1 MEVCN
6 IVREVVIK
14 TALRKNVCEEA
25 KWLPEETLKI
35 AKKIRDMKG
44 KGERVRYNKWNADF
58 QRIAKRDK
66 KGFISE

>member
-6 IVREVVIK
+6 IVWEVVIK
-14 TALRKNVCEEA
+14 TIFKKNKREEA

-58 QRIAKRDK
+58 QRIAKSDK

>member
-6 IVREVVIK
+6 IVQEVVIK
-14 TALRKNVCEEA
+14 TVLKKNVCEEA
-25 KWLPEETLKI
+25 KLLPEETLKI

-58 QRIAKRDK
+58 QRIAKSDK